1 MREFYV
7 YLKLQQFN
15 SDTDLQVDTIPL
27 RANSVSISTDK
38 TIPDFSVPFSGLTTG
53 ESTTLALD
61 LGMSSKRVSISG
73 FINATSLKRSHTDSE
88 SRTFT
93 AHEIAQLIASGV
105 DSTGLASYQA
115 FDELVVLIPS
125 YVGSDYEYRSGV
137 NVLKPTSTSEADTPL
152 IPFNFR
158 ARGGDNEKDN
168 KNIVFASQFP
178 DSVTATG
185 LKGYVRSF
193 SVDFAADTVELSF
206 SMEFVVATVIP

>member
-38 TIPDFSVPFSGLTTG
+38 TIPDFPVPLSGLATG
-53 ESTTLALD
+53 ESVTLALD

-73 FINATSLKRSHTDSE
+73 FINTTSLKRSHTDSE

-105 DSTGLASYQA
+105 DSTGLAKYQA
-115 FDELVVLIPS
+115 FDELVILIPS

-137 NVLKPTSTSEADTPL
+137 NLSNPTSTSEANTPL
-152 IPFNFR
+152 IPFSFK
-158 ARGGDNEKDN
+158 ARGEANAKDN
-168 KNIVFASQFP
+168 KNIVIANQFP

-206 SMEFVVATVIP
+206 TMEFVVATVIP